1 MRTGWRKRDS
11 TGNSAA
17 RRLEILLIGVRPK
30 SNANTIVD
38 HLGAFKSH
46 SRHRVHFFQ
55 NLTAVYGTLNGRI
68 PTLPKALDLGAFDV
82 LVIHYTN
89 YLPSYECIDAL
100 ARERIAQFGGL
111 KVLFLQDEY
120 REINLIT
127 EHIGRLGID
136 VLFTCVPEHEIET
149 VYPAAKLPGV
159 TKVATLTGFVPEEL
173 VEREVPR
180 LHRRPIDVGYR
191 ARQVPY
197 WLGELGQEKWEIVPK
212 FAAATHGRGLVL
224 DLSYEESDRLYG
236 NAWIKFL
243 TSCKATLGVES
254 GASVFDFTGDIQR
267 SVERYI
273 AQHPGAT
280 FKEVQHRFFRDHE
293 GLISLNQISPRYF
306 EAAALRTA
314 MVLYEGRYSGIL
326 EPWRHYVPLRKD
338 FANIDQVVAAI
349 KDTVRLQ
356 EMADRAYEEVACA
369 YRHSYKAFI
378 QRFDEV
384 IQSELEVRQKNR
396 GSRMASAA
404 IDSGTWYPAAKL
416 NMLVARVNVHVPR
429 VIEPFRVLVI
439 QVYRLAGG
447 LVLGPV
453 YRAYV
458 LLVPKTVRDRLRPFI
473 RKYVL

>member
-1 MRTGWRKRDS
+1 MFHILDPAVPEVFEGFGHQS
-11 TGNSAA
+11 
-17 RRLEILLIGVRPK
+17 RRGC
-30 SNANTIVD
+30 
-38 HLGAFKSH
+38 G
-46 SRHRVHFFQ
+46 SRGQ
-55 NLTAVYGTLNGRI
+55 
-68 PTLPKALDLGAFDV
+68 
-82 LVIHYTN
+82 
-89 YLPSYECIDAL
+89 
-100 ARERIAQFGGL
+100 
-111 KVLFLQDEY
+111 
-120 REINLIT
+120 
-127 EHIGRLGID
+127 LGID
-136 VLFTCVPEHEIET
+136 VLFTCVPEGEVDK
-149 VYPAAKLPGV
+149 VYSPAALPGV
-159 TKVATLTGFVPEEL
+159 RKVPVLTGYVPEGLVATPVP
-173 VEREVPR
+173 PIAA
-180 LHRRPIDVGYR
+180 RPIDVGYR
-191 ARQVPY
+191 ARKVPY
-197 WLGELGQEKWEIVPK
+197 WLGSLGVEKWRIAED
-212 FAAATHGRGLVL
+212 FLAATRGSGLAC
-224 DLSYEESDRLYG
+224 DIACSEASRLYG
-236 NAWIKFL
+236 AQWTRFL
-243 TSCKATLGVES
+243 ASCKAMLGVES

-280 FKEVQHRFFRDHE
+280 FKEVQHRFFREHE

-396 GSRMASAA
+396 GSRMAGAA